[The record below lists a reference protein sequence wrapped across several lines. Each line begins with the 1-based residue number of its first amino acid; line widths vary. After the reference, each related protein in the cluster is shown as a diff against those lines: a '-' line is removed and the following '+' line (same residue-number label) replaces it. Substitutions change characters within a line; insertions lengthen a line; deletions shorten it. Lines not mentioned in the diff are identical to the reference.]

1 MSSLKGLKA
10 EEVKKRVDLGLVNE
24 EKKYVSKT
32 YKKIISDNIFTFF
45 NLIFLI
51 IAILLIIARDFKSL
65 TFIPLLLINL
75 SIGIVQEIKS
85 KKLIDKLTL
94 LNECE
99 IDTYRD
105 SSVVKVKS
113 SELVRDDV
121 VIFKSGNQIVADAR
135 VIDGKAYLNESLL
148 TGESLS
154 VEKQVGDT
162 LYSGSFVTQGEVTCI
177 LTNVGE
183 DSYISK
189 LTKKAKESKD
199 NHESEIKSS
208 LNKLLVIISVIIVP
222 LALALIIGGLN
233 RGEGFS
239 KSISSMAG
247 SILMMIPEGLFL
259 LSSVSL
265 AISAYRLAKEN
276 VLIQSMDSIETLA
289 RINVLC
295 LDKTGTI
302 TTSKLNVNSFKP
314 YNISEDEFVKE
325 VSSFAYYQKPDN
337 KTMEAIKAYFKN
349 ESSYEFQSLT
359 SFSSELKYSS
369 TSFKNHSIIVG
380 ALEFV
385 FKEDYSKYK
394 SEADKYASE
403 GYRVLA
409 LARTNSQITDNK
421 TLENLEFLGF
431 ILLEDS
437 IRENAISTFKYFEEQ
452 GVDIKVISGDSALT
466 VSSVAKRAGIKN
478 ADKYIDASELNLD
491 DLDNEVL
498 KYTVFGRVT
507 PEIKQR
513 LVIALKNNNKKVAMT
528 GDGVNDVLALK
539 EANLSV
545 AMREG
550 ADAAVKVAQ
559 VVLLDSDFSHMPSIV
574 FEGRKVVNNLERSG
588 SLFIT
593 KNIFSIL
600 LTIFCIILNLT
611 FPIKPTQTS
620 LINTFA
626 IGLPAFLI
634 SLQSSNKLI
643 KGSFISNILKCAI
656 PSGLVEALMIII
668 FMEVGLN
675 NGISDLEVS
684 SLSTILMGII
694 GTVVIFNIARPYT
707 KYKITVCIICLIGLA
722 LNVLLAL
729 KVPFFTNYYAF
740 TSISIKGWKF
750 AIIFVPIS
758 IASYI
763 LLYALFEK
771 LNVKRYLDILWKKL
785 KKAKEK
791 IVK

>member
-1 MSSLKGLKA
+1 MSTIKGLSSI
-10 EEVKKRVDLGLVNE
+10 EVNDRVEKGLVNK

-32 YKKIISDNIFTFF
+32 YKKIIFENIFTFF
-45 NLIFLI
+45 NLIFLV
-51 IAILLIIARDFKSL
+51 IAILLIFARDFKSL

-85 KKLIDKLTL
+85 KKLIDKLTI

-99 IDTYRD
+99 IDTFRD
-105 SSVVKVKS
+105 DNIVKIKS
-113 SELVRDDV
+113 SDLVKDDV

-135 VIDGKAYLNESLL
+135 VLDGKAYLNESLL

-154 VEKQVGDT
+154 VEKNIGDT
-162 LYSGSFVTQGEVTCI
+162 LYSGSFVTQGEVICV

-183 DSYISK
+183 DSYVSK
-189 LTKKAKESKD
+189 LTKKAKENKD
-199 NHESEIKSS
+199 NRESEIKSS

-222 LALALIIGGLN
+222 LALFLIFGALN
-233 RGEGFS
+233 RGDGFS
-239 KSISSMAG
+239 KAISSMAG

-265 AISAYRLAKEN
+265 ALSAYRLAKEN
-276 VLIQSMDSIETLA
+276 VLIQSMESIETLA
-289 RINVLC
+289 RVNVLC

-302 TTSKLNVNSFKP
+302 TTNKLSVASYKP
-314 YNISEDEFVKE
+314 YNISDEEFFKE
-325 VSSFAYYQKPDN
+325 ILEFSHYQSADN
-337 KTMEAIKAYFKN
+337 KTMEAIKSYFNGDITYDFISK
-349 ESSYEFQSLT
+349 T
-359 SFSSELKYSS
+359 SFSSELKYST
-369 TSFKNHSIIVG
+369 TSFKDHSIIVG
-380 ALEFV
+380 ALEFI
-385 FKEDYSKYK
+385 FKDDYLKYK
-394 SEADKYASE
+394 EISDKYARE

-409 LARTNSQITDNK
+409 VARTCHLIKDREPLSDLTFI
-421 TLENLEFLGF
+421 GF
-431 ILLEDS
+431 ILLEDT
-437 IRENAISTFKYFEEQ
+437 IRENAISTFKYFDSQ

-478 ADKYIDASELNLD
+478 ADKYIDASNLD
-491 DLDNEVL
+491 LNNLDEEVL

-507 PEIKQR
+507 PEIKQK
-513 LVIALKNNNKKVAMT
+513 LVIALKNNDKKVAMT

-600 LTIFCIILNLT
+600 LTIFCIILNLS

-620 LINTFA
+620 LINTFV
-626 IGLPAFLI
+626 IGLPAFLL

-643 KGSFISNILKCAI
+643 KGSFVSNILKCAM

-675 NGISDLEVS
+675 NNLSETEVS

-694 GTVVIFNIARPYT
+694 GSVVIFNIARPYS
-707 KYKITVCIICLIGLA
+707 KYKLIVCIGCLIGFA

-729 KVPFFTNYYAF
+729 KVPFFTTYYVF
-740 TSISIKGWKF
+740 SQISLKGAKL
-750 AIIFVPIS
+750 ALIFVPVS
-758 IASYI
+758 IVSYI
-763 LLYALFEK
+763 LLYTLFDK
-771 LNVKRYLDILWKKL
+771 LNIRNYLVKFYNKL
-785 KKAKEK
+785 KMVFKK
-791 IVK
+791 

>member
-1 MSSLKGLKA
+1 MSTIKGLTNI
-10 EEVKKRVDLGLVNE
+10 EVNDRVAKGLVNR

-32 YKKIISDNIFTFF
+32 YKKIIYENIFTFF
-45 NLIFLI
+45 NLIFLV
-51 IAILLIIARDFKSL
+51 IAILLIFARDYKSL

-85 KKLIDKLTL
+85 KKLIDKLTI

-99 IDTYRD
+99 IDTFRD
-105 SSVVKVKS
+105 DNIVKIKS
-113 SELVRDDV
+113 SELVKDDV

-135 VIDGKAYLNESLL
+135 VLDGKAYLNESLL

-154 VEKQVGDT
+154 VEKNIGDT
-162 LYSGSFVTQGEVTCI
+162 LYSGSFVTQGEVTCV

-183 DSYISK
+183 DSYVSK
-189 LTKKAKESKD
+189 LTKKAKENKD
-199 NHESEIKSS
+199 NKESEIKSS
-208 LNKLLVIISVIIVP
+208 LNKLLAIISIIIVP
-222 LALALIIGGLN
+222 LALFLIFGALN
-233 RGEGFS
+233 REEGFS
-239 KSISSMAG
+239 ASISSMAG

-265 AISAYRLAKEN
+265 ALSAYRLAKEN
-276 VLIQSMDSIETLA
+276 VLIQSMESIETLA
-289 RINVLC
+289 RVNVLC

-302 TTSKLNVNSFKP
+302 TTNKLSVASYKA
-314 YNISEDEFVKE
+314 YNISDEEFFKE
-325 VSSFAYYQKPDN
+325 IQEFSYYQSADN
-337 KTMEAIKAYFKN
+337 KTMEAIKSYFNGDITYDFISK
-349 ESSYEFQSLT
+349 T
-359 SFSSELKYSS
+359 SFSSELKYST
-369 TSFKNHSIIVG
+369 TSFKDHSIIVG
-380 ALEFV
+380 ALEFI
-385 FKEDYSKYK
+385 FKDDYLKYK
-394 SEADKYASE
+394 EVADKYALE

-409 LARTNSQITDNK
+409 VARTPHLIKDREALSDLT
-421 TLENLEFLGF
+421 FLGF
-431 ILLEDS
+431 ILLEDT
-437 IRENAISTFKYFEEQ
+437 IRENAISTFKYFDAQ

-478 ADKYIDASELNLD
+478 ADKYIDASNLD
-491 DLDNEVL
+491 LNNLDEEVL

-507 PEIKQR
+507 PEIKQK
-513 LVIALKNNNKKVAMT
+513 LVIALKNNDKKVAMT

-600 LTIFCIILNLT
+600 LTIFCIILNLS

-620 LINTFA
+620 LINTFV
-626 IGLPAFLI
+626 IGLPAFLL

-643 KGSFISNILKCAI
+643 KGSFVSNILKCAI
-656 PSGLVEALMIII
+656 PSGLVEALMIIL

-675 NGISDLEVS
+675 NNLSDSEVS

-694 GTVVIFNIARPYT
+694 GSVVIFNIARPYS
-707 KYKITVCIICLIGLA
+707 KYKLIVCIGCLIGFA

-729 KVPFFTNYYAF
+729 KVPFFTTYYVF
-740 TSISIKGWKF
+740 SEISLKGAKL
-750 AIIFVPIS
+750 ALIFVPVS
-758 IASYI
+758 IGAYI
-763 LLYALFEK
+763 LLYTLFDK
-771 LNVKRYLDILWKKL
+771 LNIRNYLVKIYNKL
-785 KKAKEK
+785 KMIFKK
-791 IVK
+791 

>member
-1 MSSLKGLKA
+1 MSDIKGLTSK
-10 EEVKKRVDLGLVNE
+10 EVSERIDKGLVNR

-32 YKKIISDNIFTFF
+32 YKKIIYENIFTFF
-45 NLIFLI
+45 NLIFLL

-105 SSVVKVKS
+105 NNIVKVKS
-113 SELVRDDV
+113 SDLVKDDV

-135 VIDGKAYLNESLL
+135 VVEGRAYLNESLL

-154 VEKQVGDT
+154 VEKNVFDT
-162 LYSGSFVTQGEVTCI
+162 LYSGSFVTQGEITCV

-183 DSYISK
+183 ESYISK

-199 NHESEIKSS
+199 TKESEIKSS
-208 LNKLLVIISVIIVP
+208 LNKLLAIISIIIVP
-222 LALALIIGGLN
+222 LALFLIFGALN

-265 AISAYRLAKEN
+265 ALSAYRLAKEN

-289 RINVLC
+289 RVNVLC

-302 TTSKLNVNSFKP
+302 TTNKLNVSSFKP
-314 YNISEDEFVKE
+314 VGISKDELFDE
-325 VSSFAYYQKPDN
+325 ISAFACYQDADN
-337 KTMEAIKAYFKN
+337 KTMEAIKSYFN
-349 ESSYEFQSLT
+349 NDSSYKFISKT

-369 TSFKNHSIIVG
+369 CSFSNHSIVVG

-385 FKEDYSKYK
+385 FKSDYLKYK
-394 SEADKYASE
+394 DEADKYALE

-409 LARTNSQITDNK
+409 VARTPHLIKDREELSDL
-421 TLENLEFLGF
+421 TLLGF

-437 IRENAISTFKYFEEQ
+437 IRENAIETFKYFEAQ

-466 VSSVAKRAGIKN
+466 VSSVAKRAQIKN
-478 ADKYIDASELNLD
+478 ADRYIDASDLNLD

-507 PEIKQR
+507 PEIKQK

-600 LTIFCIILNLT
+600 LTIFCIFLNLS

-620 LINTFA
+620 LINTFV
-626 IGLPAFLI
+626 IGLPAFLL

-643 KGSFISNILKCAI
+643 KGSFVSNILKCAI

-668 FMEVGLN
+668 FMLVGLN
-675 NGISDLEVS
+675 NGISDIEVS
-684 SLSTILMGII
+684 SLSTILMGVI
-694 GTVVIFNIARPYT
+694 GSVVIFNIARPYS
-707 KYKITVCIICLIGLA
+707 KYKLIVCVLCLVGFA

-729 KVPFFTNYYAF
+729 KVSFFTHYYVF
-740 TSISIKGWKF
+740 SEISFNGAKL
-750 AIIFVPIS
+750 ALIFVPIS
-758 IASYI
+758 ILSYV
-763 LLYALFEK
+763 LLYTLFDK
-771 LNVKRYLDILWKKL
+771 LNLKNYLIKIYQKIKNVIKK
-785 KKAKEK
+785 
-791 IVK
+791 

>member
-1 MSSLKGLKA
+1 MSTIKGLSSV
-10 EEVKKRVDLGLVNE
+10 EVNDRLSSGLVNK

-32 YKKIISDNIFTFF
+32 YKKIIYENIFTFF
-45 NLIFLI
+45 NLVFLV
-51 IAILLIIARDFKSL
+51 IAILLIIARDYKSL

-85 KKLIDKLTL
+85 KKLIDKLTI

-99 IDTYRD
+99 IDTFRD
-105 SSVVKVKS
+105 NNIVKIKS
-113 SELVRDDV
+113 SDLVKDDV

-135 VIDGKAYLNESLL
+135 VLAGKAYLNESLL

-154 VEKQVGDT
+154 VEKNIGDT
-162 LYSGSFVTQGEVTCI
+162 LYSGSFVTQGEVTCV

-183 DSYISK
+183 DSYVSK
-189 LTKKAKESKD
+189 LTKKAKENKD
-199 NHESEIKSS
+199 YKESEIKSS
-208 LNKLLVIISVIIVP
+208 LNKLLVIISIIIVP
-222 LALALIIGGLN
+222 LALFLIFGALN
-233 RGEGFS
+233 RSEGFS
-239 KSISSMAG
+239 KAISSMAG

-265 AISAYRLAKEN
+265 ALSAYRLAKEN
-276 VLIQSMDSIETLA
+276 VLIQSMESIETLA
-289 RINVLC
+289 RVNVLC

-302 TTSKLNVNSFKP
+302 TTNKLSVASYKA
-314 YNISEDEFVKE
+314 YNISDEDFFKEIKEF
-325 VSSFAYYQKPDN
+325 SYYQSADN
-337 KTMEAIKAYFKN
+337 KTMEAIKAYFN
-349 ESSYEFQSLT
+349 GSLNYEFISKT
-359 SFSSELKYSS
+359 SFSSELKYST
-369 TSFKNHSIIVG
+369 TSFKDHSIIVG
-380 ALEFV
+380 ALEFI
-385 FKEDYSKYK
+385 FKSDYLKYK
-394 SEADKYASE
+394 EEANKYALE

-409 LARTNSQITDNK
+409 VASTPHLIKDREELSDLT
-421 TLENLEFLGF
+421 FLGF
-431 ILLEDS
+431 ILLEDT
-437 IRENAISTFKYFEEQ
+437 IRENAISTFKYFEQQ

-478 ADKYIDASELNLD
+478 ADKYIDASNLD
-491 DLDNEVL
+491 LNNLDEEVL

-507 PEIKQR
+507 PEIKQK
-513 LVIALKNNNKKVAMT
+513 LVIALKNNDKKVAMT

-600 LTIFCIILNLT
+600 LTIFCILLNLS

-620 LINTFA
+620 LINTFV
-626 IGLPAFLI
+626 IGLPAFLL

-643 KGSFISNILKCAI
+643 KGSFVSNILKCAI

-668 FMEVGLN
+668 FMEVGLIN
-675 NGISDLEVS
+675 NLTDTEVS

-694 GTVVIFNIARPYT
+694 GSVVIFNIARPYS
-707 KYKITVCIICLIGLA
+707 KYKLIVCIGCLIGFA

-729 KVPFFTNYYAF
+729 KVPFFTNYYVF
-740 TSISIKGWKF
+740 SGISLKGTKL
-750 AIIFVPIS
+750 AVIFVPVS
-758 IASYI
+758 IGAYI
-763 LLYALFEK
+763 LLYTLFDK
-771 LNVKRYLDILWKKL
+771 LNIRNYLVKIYNKL
-785 KKAKEK
+785 KMVFKK
-791 IVK
+791 